1 MAYRTGDNMSK
12 VRTFRLVNGDV
23 LIAEDLQ
30 TSTED
35 GVIETLNPAI
45 IFLKTTSEGKTDGV
59 MAPYMP
65 FAKDG
70 RVKVFLA
77 QIASECEPAEKL
89 ITEYNRLFGS
99 GLEILTKE
107 EAAQVLKA
115 SKQVEEVLQ

>member
-1 MAYRTGDNMSK
+1 MSK